1 MNVLNLAKQRNVIN
15 KQIED
20 STMITISTDKNSDS
34 GKKRSLTL
42 TILIS
47 LFIISD
53 FISLRDFFNEKYT
66 FDSMQFNETVFLA
79 FNILDLVF
87 CFYLLKWKKWAFW
100 GMLVSV
106 LLIFILNL
114 YNNVDLFLALLGLS
128 GMALLFGV
136 LQLKENKISG

>member
-1 MNVLNLAKQRNVIN
+1 
-15 KQIED
+15 
-20 STMITISTDKNSDS
+20 MITISTDKNSDS

-87 CFYLLKWKKWAFW
+87 CFYLLKWKKWAFF
-100 GMLVSV
+100 GFAIIGIIGSILTYISSHEILV
-106 LLIFILNL
+106 LLSGPIGP
-114 YNNVDLFLALLGLS
+114 LFLY
-128 GMALLFGV
+128 GV
-136 LQLKENKISG
+136 LQIRKNNVTAWENMK